1 MYRVNDVKTEMRKL
15 TSSKPVYAAAGAGVI
30 AGQALR
36 ELPGRLA
43 RRGTWSPVTSLPAR
57 ATGYAKA
64 ATAKAERGYDM
75 LADRGKKALGEQ
87 EHAAPGHAA
96 LNGTASSS
104 GKGKAPSR
112 TRASN

>member
-1 MYRVNDVKTEMRKL
+1 MYRASDVKTEMRKL
-15 TSSKPVYAAAGAGVI
+15 TSSKAVYAAAGAGVM

-36 ELPGRLA
+36 ELPGRLT
-43 RRGTWSPVTSLPAR
+43 RRGTWSPVTLLPGR

-64 ATAKAERGYDM
+64 ASAKAERGYDM
-75 LADRGKKALGEQ
+75 LADRGKKALSGQ
-87 EHAAPGHAA
+87 EHTAPGNAA
-96 LNGTASSS
+96 LNGTPNSG